1 MKNKDVKKLKPEELN
16 KKVGELKGEL
26 MILQGQAKTG
36 TPPKNPGQI
45 RSIKRAIAKIY
56 TINKNKEEK

>member
-1 MKNKDVKKLKPEELN
+1 
-16 KKVGELKGEL
+16 

-45 RSIKRAIAKIY
+45 RAMKRLIAKIY
-56 TINKNKEEK
+56 TMKNEKKEEK